1 MLVTSPSLVLVLSD
15 VVWNEPELA
24 GAAGQGELRLQ
35 IVVAGHARAEADLVT
50 ILRLS

>member
-1 MLVTSPSLVLVLSD
+1 MVTSPSLVLVFSD

-35 IVVAGHARAEADLVT
+35 IVVAGHARAEAHPLAV
-50 ILRLS
+50 LRLP